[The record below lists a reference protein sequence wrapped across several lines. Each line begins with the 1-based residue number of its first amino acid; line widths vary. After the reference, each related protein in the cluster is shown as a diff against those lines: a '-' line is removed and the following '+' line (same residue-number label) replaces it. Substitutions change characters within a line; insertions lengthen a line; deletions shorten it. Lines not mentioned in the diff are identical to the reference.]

1 MSFDVFQ
8 MKLKDYKINAA
19 TKLDTFHQDDI
30 KDKMNLEDQKVTSI
44 NSLAMGSQL
53 RSLLMKLIYRIIVP
67 FSSTTFPRHSH

>member
-44 NSLAMGSQL
+44 SSLAMG
-53 RSLLMKLIYRIIVP
+53 RSIELLINEVDLQNH
-67 FSSTTFPRHSH
+67 STI